1 MAFLSSSKVSWL
13 LCNSYTYGLAPTI
26 SLLYSFSS
34 KVYGYGNKT
43 KSSCGNFN
51 IGFTI
56 KCEVQGPMRLRVCLG
71 VKHTFTIGG
80 RMQRMKPN
88 DSQVHPHFGSYI
100 CLRVVILEFSFGSPR
115 EKWHLDV
122 VLAKKHKVYYREGE
136 WCLLPKAAGCVNL
149 VFKVVLTHHFH
160 STCTNRLLFL
170 VV

>member
-1 MAFLSSSKVSWL
+1 MYSPYLCGYKCILLRTNFLQNKLYLLQSLFNSLPLMAFLSSSKVSWL

-115 EKWHLDV
+115 EK
-122 VLAKKHKVYYREGE
+122 
-136 WCLLPKAAGCVNL
+136 
-149 VFKVVLTHHFH
+149 
-160 STCTNRLLFL
+160 
-170 VV
+170 